1 MAEEAKTLHQ
11 QEFIERLL
19 NPEYKDSIYGTIE
32 SGQLHVLLY
41 ESANTPPRE
50 HKLNGITPFMTLN
63 DIKIA
68 VYIAMDKKEIALP
81 DYTFIGVPSV
91 FNKRFNPFE
100 YGWSDP
106 IEHNKSLLLM
116 NPIELIKA
124 GKPDTRFIEASG
136 ARRIMRIQNR
146 DRMTLESSFL
156 RGKKTLPQLHV
167 FFYNVLEEA
176 IPDERPIGEHSW
188 NGYLYPYFPNLS
200 VESHIPRDTKDI
212 DLKTQGF
219 IRKRQFY
226 EKLEHVLKSEALFPL
241 TLTGIRFLRINY
253 IKPAEIPGIESIFY
267 NASVNDLRPYMRLL
281 PAEGTPISKLHMIGD
296 IPNIEDPRL
305 LQQWGQERLITPER
319 DSAFVKILIR
329 KQSGSISPLYCT
341 LRLLDDGTADITI
354 EPPKGVRKLD
364 PRSELDGLAK
374 TIQSALEGFPYLNLT
389 PSLSNGMFIFGLNL
403 KGVATPFTSASLRE
417 KLPIFS
423 SIFQE
428 IPPISGETPL
438 LMLRYKLI
446 SNFTN
451 EDRIQSFITQV
462 LSKKLL
468 YGDTNYSD
476 IVEIVAED
484 FDIDINL
491 ARKYVANRLKGAND
505 VRPTLLS
512 DGDPYSIQ
520 SNPGIDIGI
529 FAQHPFYS
537 FHIHRV
543 ESSET
548 LERIIT
554 FLSILFTC
562 PSTTLSVSKA
572 AVKEIVQSEAKQLA
586 EEELEFENVGEQNA
600 EFENVPDEEAAEEE
614 EEAAPRDQSEF
625 FEDLMFDNS
634 DQPTLEEEFGAN
646 TAVAARLEPPLETHE
661 ELEEEEEEPA
671 KTILEK
677 INEDAEK
684 PATTA
689 KLVEPAKKV
698 VAEALSGKGFEK
710 YFSDKLKDADRK
722 LFDFHKTHP
731 SLSKY
736 VTQCQ
741 SNLMRQP
748 AVLTEEQYEEMIR
761 EYSDVIKSKTIAFF
775 IFPLSKDAKKEPYN
789 PATKEYYTIM
799 KYGTSE
805 RVQNYYL
812 CCKYFCVRDNIM
824 VREVELRGTVL
835 RRPVKLA
842 DGTFRKTKRGEDK
855 GTGFLGTCPFCEGEV
870 IQNRRFPGVNETVI
884 ERNIKSGTVSS
895 RHLYIRFLKKT
906 NHPDG
911 FYLPCCFLEDQPVR
925 VGDPGFPAATTQR
938 AQPVDVNLEEG
949 EEEEEEEEQ
958 TTTTAPQ
965 AKKVINYEEIM
976 FAAASAY
983 IVGSE
988 KLPLEGIVKRY
999 KKVKQGATEDLREA
1013 PKLSDPQIGLLPPQL
1028 NPYFSQDSVELVSRT
1043 FNPQKLKAGAQGFL
1057 RIGVEN
1063 SAKGANDSFLSAV
1076 APFFGRS
1083 SSSTMKK
1090 LLTDIIQPNI
1100 FVSLNYGNLLLEMY
1114 ESKAK
1119 RPAVDDKLK
1128 LWAKDMLNIRKIT
1141 TYNEELVIRAYM
1153 SYENFF
1159 EWLHSEN
1166 TRKDP
1171 RHFANL
1177 FLQPGI
1183 LETGLGRIAET
1194 GVPLEAGRRPGIIFI
1209 VIDMLKSGE
1218 IKIRCPPYPMN
1229 SELYTKS
1236 DIGFL
1241 FHHYSG
1247 VWEPIFYAD
1256 NRSPAERKD
1265 KSYSLIFSNSHREKW
1280 PPIVLERVTEFM
1292 NQCKSTTGGKG
1303 FYTSVSGIS
1312 SKKCVGI
1319 THMKNHLK
1327 AIELY
1332 GTVRDSYN
1340 HIAALVYKSEGGGL
1354 VGVPV
1359 VDDGLS
1365 STALEGTLIL
1375 DWDDYTPAPAD
1386 QVLTFYKKHIY
1397 PIYALQYSIVKQLKS
1412 IGSQKVEAVQLKNG
1426 LFVPVVPAAE
1436 GIDLGIPQEDIS
1448 EMEWSINRKII
1459 MSESDGLEIPED
1471 KTQIQTKEMTE
1482 VYEHLRLT
1490 FSNWLHV
1497 QEDGGEIRKVLEET
1511 IYRHDVPLFEK
1522 RKRLEILL
1530 SSTIESWLSES
1541 DEDAERTASLLRV
1554 DCTLRSKEE
1563 CSGQCSWA
1571 SDNKCL
1577 IHIPKTDSNK
1587 ASASRILLL
1596 RLIEELLRYGARRKQ
1611 LFDQTVSQLATLD
1624 APIRKGDQYII
1635 PEKSAVWTELLRLE
1649 WSYNKVKPLYLEE
1662 MSTLYP
1668 TNPVA
1673 QAASHLP
1680 ETLKNILG
1688 KDDPLMKNLHLYPS
1702 ATGNFTPFINNLN
1715 INLSDMKLAEDA
1727 KELTDAHISF
1737 IVRKMRMPVIQIDIR
1752 VEPPVIIAKQ
1762 PQRDLQAGYLV
1773 YVLRNE
1779 YSVSLLVRDPENPA
1793 ILNAAEI
1800 PLELSNII
1808 KQSTKLFIK
1817 MAV

>member
-32 SGQLHVLLY
+32 SGQLHILLY
-41 ESANTPPRE
+41 ESAKSPPRE
-50 HKLNGITPFMTLN
+50 HTLNGITPFMTLN

-68 VYIAMDKKEIALP
+68 IYVAMDKKEIALP
-81 DYTFIGVPSV
+81 SHTFIGIPSV
-91 FNKRFNPFE
+91 INKRFNPFE

-106 IEHNKSLLLM
+106 LEHTKSLVLM
-116 NPIELIKA
+116 NPFELIK
-124 GKPDTRFIEASG
+124 GNKPDTRFIEASG

-146 DRMTLESSFL
+146 DRMTFESSFL
-156 RGKKTLPQLHV
+156 RGKRGIPTLHV
-167 FFYNVLEEA
+167 FFYSVLEA
-176 IPDERPIGEHSW
+176 TIPGERPIGEHSW

-200 VESHIPRDTKDI
+200 VESHSPNPKELE
-212 DLKTQGF
+212 LKAQGF

-226 EKLEHVLKSEALFPL
+226 EKLDHIMKSEALFPL

-253 IKPAEIPGIESIFY
+253 IKPAEISGIESIFY
-267 NASVNDLRPYMRLL
+267 NAPVNDLRPYMRLL

-296 IPNIEDPRL
+296 KPNIEDPRL

-319 DSAFVKILIR
+319 DSAFVKILLR

-374 TIQSALEGFPYLNLT
+374 TIQSALDGFPYLNIT

-403 KGVATPFTSASLRE
+403 KGVATPFTSTSLRE

-468 YGDTNYSD
+468 YGDTNYGD
-476 IVEIVAED
+476 IVELVAED
-484 FDIDINL
+484 FDIDIDL
-491 ARKYVANRLKGAND
+491 ARKYVANRLKDAND
-505 VRPTLLS
+505 VRPTLLT
-512 DGDPYSIQ
+512 DGDAYSIQ

-554 FLSILFTC
+554 FLSILFTT
-562 PSTTLSVSKA
+562 SSKVLSVPKA
-572 AVKEIVQSEAKQLA
+572 SVKELIKSEVK
-586 EEELEFENVGEQNA
+586 ELVEDEV
-600 EFENVPDEEAAEEE
+600 EFENVPDEEEAEFENIPDEEE
-614 EEAAPRDQSEF
+614 QTAAPRDQSEL
-625 FEDLMFDNS
+625 FEDLMFETS
-634 DQPTLEEEFGAN
+634 DQPTLEEEFAGN
-646 TAVAARLEPPLETHE
+646 TGVAARPEPPLETHE
-661 ELEEEEEEPA
+661 EVEEEEEPER
-671 KTILEK
+671 TLMQK
-677 INEDAEK
+677 INEDAVAA
-684 PATTA
+684 ATTA
-689 KLVEPAKKV
+689 KLVEPAKKA
-698 VAEALSGKGFEK
+698 VAEPLSGKGFEK

-748 AVLTEEQYEEMIR
+748 AVLTEEQYQEMIK
-761 EYSDVIKSKTIAFF
+761 EYNDVIKSKTVAFF

-812 CCKYFCVRDNIM
+812 CCKYFCIRDNIM

-855 GTGFLGTCPFCEGEV
+855 ATGFLGTCPFCEGEV

-884 ERNIKSGTVSS
+884 ERNIKAGTVNS

-925 VGDPGFPAATTQR
+925 VGDPGFPADTTQR
-938 AQPVDVNLEEG
+938 AQPVDMNLESESED
-949 EEEEEEEEQ
+949 EEEGTSSS
-958 TTTTAPQ
+958 TTTVPT
-965 AKKVINYEEIM
+965 KKLINYEEVM

-988 KLPLEGIVKRY
+988 KLPLEGIIKRY
-999 KKVKQGATEDLREA
+999 KKIKQGVTEYVREA

-1083 SSSTMKK
+1083 SSSSMKK

-1114 ESKAK
+1114 DSKAK

-1128 LWAKDMLNIRKIT
+1128 LWARDMLNIRKIT

-1265 KSYSLIFSNSHREKW
+1265 KSYSLVFSNSHREKW

-1359 VDDGLS
+1359 IDDGLS

-1397 PIYALQYSIVKQLKS
+1397 PLYALQYSIVKQLKS

-1436 GIDLGIPQEDIS
+1436 GVDLGVPPEDIS

-1459 MSESDGLEIPED
+1459 MSETNPLVIPED
-1471 KTQIQTKEMTE
+1471 KIQIQTKEMTE

-1497 QEDGGEIRKVLEET
+1497 QEDGGDLRKVLEET
-1511 IYRHDVPLFEK
+1511 IYRHDIPLFEK

-1541 DEDAERTASLLRV
+1541 DEDAERSASLLRV

-1577 IHIPKTDSNK
+1577 IHVPKTDANK
-1587 ASASRILLL
+1587 ASASHILLL

-1624 APIRKGDQYII
+1624 SPIRKGDQYII

-1649 WSYNKVKPLYLEE
+1649 WSYNRVKPLYVEE
-1662 MSTLYP
+1662 MSTMYP

-1680 ETLKNILG
+1680 ETLKNIFG
-1688 KDDPLMKNLHLYPS
+1688 KDDPLTKNLHLYPS
-1702 ATGNFTPFINNLN
+1702 ATRNFSAFITNLGVT
-1715 INLSDMKLAEDA
+1715 LSDMKLAEDVS
-1727 KELTDAHISF
+1727 ELKDADINF
-1737 IVRKMRMPVIQIDIR
+1737 LVRKTMMPLIQIDIR
-1752 VEPPVIIAKQ
+1752 VEPPIIIAKQ
-1762 PQRDLQAGYLV
+1762 PQRDLQKGYLV

-1779 YSVSLLVRDPENPA
+1779 YPVSLLVRDPENPA
-1793 ILNAAEI
+1793 ILNTAEI

-1817 MAV
+1817 MAA